1 MSFFKSIFNAVCD
14 AGSELL
20 DKQQDYAEGFE
31 GMSDYQLKQLY
42 REMRAHPYNVG
53 ILNGI
58 ARNSALEQ
66 ECVARGIVISNQGAE
81 RQRQYWQGR
90 YSKMSSHALKR
101 EHQSIICKYRS
112 YASGPARDDDS
123 LLKASILKPQITALE
138 NIFRERGLST

>member
-66 ECVARGIVISNQGAE
+66 ECVARGIVISNQEAE

-90 YSKMSSHALKR
+90 YSKMSNHALKR
-101 EHQSIICKYRS
+101 EHQSIIRS

>member
-66 ECVARGIVISNQGAE
+66 ECFIV
-81 RQRQYWQGR
+81 R
-90 YSKMSSHALKR
+90 
-101 EHQSIICKYRS
+101 
-112 YASGPARDDDS
+112 
-123 LLKASILKPQITALE
+123 
-138 NIFRERGLST
+138 

>member
-1 MSFFKSIFNAVCD
+1 MSLFKSIFNAVCD

-20 DKQQDYAEGFE
+20 DKQQDYAESFE
-31 GMSDYQLKQLY
+31 RMSDYQLKQSY
-42 REMRAHPYNVG
+42 REMRAHPYSNG

-66 ECVARGIVISNQGAE
+66 ECVARGIIISNQEAE
-81 RQRQYWQGR
+81 RQRQYWQSR

-101 EHQSIICKYRS
+101 EHRSIVSKYKS
-112 YASGPARDDDS
+112 YTSGPARDDDS
-123 LLKASILKPQITALE
+123 LWKASYLKPQITALE

>member
-66 ECVARGIVISNQGAE
+66 ECVARGIVISNQEAE

-90 YSKMSSHALKR
+90 YSKMSNHALKR
-101 EHQSIICKYRS
+101 EHQSIISIPPHPEKSDNNFFILVHPYPL
-112 YASGPARDDDS
+112 YN
-123 LLKASILKPQITALE
+123 KASTVFALALL
-138 NIFRERGLST
+138 F

>member
-66 ECVARGIVISNQGAE
+66 ECVARGIVISNQEAE
-81 RQRQYWQGR
+81 RQRQYWQVI
-90 YSKMSSHALKR
+90 MHSS
-101 EHQSIICKYRS
+101 
-112 YASGPARDDDS
+112 
-123 LLKASILKPQITALE
+123 E
-138 NIFRERGLST
+138 NINPSSVNTEVMYPAQQEMTIPF